1 MESLI
6 TCSCVNS
13 ICSLINYWS
22 FDVRTLALSCTEIF
36 IHSITMIM
44 NSLSTF
50 NYMVDR
56 WDFWYLDR
64 LQKYNYM
71 YIWLHV
77 WKKTPLTHAVVWS
90 KLFYARYFC
99 PVNCDVHFLH
109 TFQCIL
115 PFDLTGNN
123 DSGVCYMLFCRVW
136 NVNVDFIEPYWI
148 YFIIILHC
156 NCYYLNYFTKLSLK
170 SMSQDKFLK
179 NFSLH
184 G

>member
-71 YIWLHV
+71 YMWLHV
-77 WKKTPLTHAVVWS
+77 WKKNPTNTRSRLIKTVLCKVLLSSELWHP
-90 KLFYARYFC
+90 FF
-99 PVNCDVHFLH
+99 
-109 TFQCIL
+109 CIL
-115 PFDLTGNN
+115 SNAFSRSILQVIMIPAFVTCCFVEYEMLTLI
-123 DSGVCYMLFCRVW
+123 SLKHIQ
-136 NVNVDFIEPYWI
+136 FISLLSCIVTVIIW
-148 YFIIILHC
+148 IIL
-156 NCYYLNYFTKLSLK
+156 LN
-170 SMSQDKFLK
+170 
-179 NFSLH
+179 
-184 G
+184 